1 MMSRY
6 LVRCIQ
12 EIVLVLVN
20 LTLPPVQIVTA
31 AVARPR
37 PRARRR

>member
-12 EIVLVLVN
+12 EILLVLVN
-20 LTLPPVQIVTA
+20 LTLPPVLKATA
-31 AVARPR
+31 AVVRPR

>member
-20 LTLPPVQIVTA
+20 LTLPPVPKAKA
-31 AVARPR
+31 AVVRPM
-37 PRARRR
+37 PQARRR

>member
-12 EIVLVLVN
+12 EIVLLLVN
-20 LTLPPVQIVTA
+20 LILPPVPKATA

-37 PRARRR
+37 PRARRH

>member
-12 EIVLVLVN
+12 EIMLVLIN
-20 LTLPPVQIVTA
+20 LILPPVQKA
-31 AVARPR
+31 ATVVERPR